1 MTSAAIEAELSGADL
16 RELAGL
22 ADLRDLRRQYNLE
35 ALYAGPAL
43 GAFAPGAL
51 PLPPLLP
58 EQLDSAMAALA
69 LRGWSVAGLLRA
81 AEGFSAGRLFPE
93 TVDRVVVDVLAR
105 RDRGQL

>member
-1 MTSAAIEAELSGADL
+1 VTSAPPAELSGAVL
-16 RELAGL
+16 RQLAGL
-22 ADLRDLRRQYNLE
+22 ADWRDERRANNLA

-43 GAFAPGAL
+43 GAFREGAP

-93 TVDRVVVDVLAR
+93 TVDRVIVDVAR
-105 RDRGQL
+105 RRARGQL